1 MVSHVNFKE
10 NEKNSKTEMVRMA
23 RMTKSVSLRPMRL
36 QGFKIWLR

>member
-23 RMTKSVSLRPMRL
+23 KSVSMRPMRL